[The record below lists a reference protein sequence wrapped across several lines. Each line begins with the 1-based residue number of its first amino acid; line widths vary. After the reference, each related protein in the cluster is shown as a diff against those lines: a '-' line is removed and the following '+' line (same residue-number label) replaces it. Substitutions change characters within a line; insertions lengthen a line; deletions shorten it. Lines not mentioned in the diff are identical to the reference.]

1 MNEWMEG
8 RMKASLSLIITWIK
22 LRERER
28 EREREIERE
37 EGFLPTIW
45 DDQKRVSAFR
55 DQKDSLGNQS
65 VYEF

>member
-1 MNEWMEG
+1 MEG
-8 RMKASLSLIITWIK
+8 LMKASLSLIITWIK

-28 EREREIERE
+28 ERE

-45 DDQKRVSAFR
+45 DDQKQVSAFR

-65 VYEF
+65 VYVF